1 MNNIKTPL
9 ERAFE
14 IAASGKVRTVDEIRM
29 TMRHEGFDT
38 KALTGPALNKQ
49 LRGVISVHLDQRT

>member
-38 KALTGPALNKQ
+38 KAVTGPALNKQ
-49 LRGVISVHLDQRT
+49 LRRGAHLAQRT